1 MTEQEWLAADDP
13 TPLLLYL
20 QGRGDSRRFWLFA
33 AACCRHF
40 PQLVE
45 IEAGRVLV
53 EAVEGHADAA
63 LLSSAVQA
71 AVSGFQ
77 HWFPEADAP
86 GSSIYL
92 NRNLATALFAS
103 TAWEVAWKI
112 GGYVR
117 EVVRIT
123 GRDERAENAIYAKLI
138 RCIFGNP
145 FRPAAVNP
153 AWLRWNDGTVPRLA
167 RWIYGERRWAE
178 MGILHDALLD
188 AGCDD
193 EGVLSHARERGAAH
207 VRGCFVL
214 DLLLTKE

>member
-20 QGRGDSRRFWLFA
+20 QSRGDSRRFWLFA

-77 HWFPEADAP
+77 HWFPEAGAP

-117 EVVRIT
+117 EVVCIS
-123 GRDERAENAIYAKLI
+123 GRDEQAENAMYAKLI

-145 FRPAAVNP
+145 FRPAAAQA

-167 RWIYGERRWAE
+167 RSIYEGCRF
-178 MGILHDALLD
+178 GDLPILHDALLD
-188 AGCDD
+188 AGCDNQD
-193 EGVLSHARERGAAH
+193 ILDHCQAPGPH
-207 VRGCFVL
+207 VKGCWVL
-214 DLLLTKE
+214 DLLLGKE